1 MGEWKKLSHIL
12 QCFKIRNYNHL
23 VLCAIIMASL
33 RALSLI
39 ASKKQDIKEKTSSP
53 PLEQPLADPL
63 FKHT

>member
-12 QCFKIRNYNHL
+12 QCFKIINYKL

-33 RALSLI
+33 RALPLI
-39 ASKKQDIKEKTSSP
+39 ASKKQDIKENTPSP
-53 PLEQPLADPL
+53 PLERPLADPL

>member
-1 MGEWKKLSHIL
+1 MGKWKKLSHIL
-12 QCFKIRNYNHL
+12 QCFKIRNYKL
-23 VLCAIIMASL
+23 VLCAIIRAPL
-33 RALSLI
+33 RALPLI